1 MKKITLLSFSILF
14 SLISMA
20 QSSFQLGFR
29 GTPNISWL
37 KPDSKNVDADGA
49 VFGFNYGVIADFNI
63 SDRYSFSTGVES
75 ATTGGKLNLKDIAT
89 STEFKMK
96 YVEVPLSLKLKTN
109 QIGYITY
116 YGQFG
121 VGLGINYDAEAKFS
135 SSLKSQTDENFNDHI
150 NLFRGSIIMGL
161 GAEYNISGN
170 TSIVFGL
177 TFNNG
182 VTNIFNKNG
191 KDLIKELYQP
201 GSAPND
207 QYGNYQEINLEN
219 TAKVAAS
226 DELKAIS
233 NYLGLNIGI
242 IF

>member
-14 SLISMA
+14 SLMSMA

-37 KPDSKNVDADGA
+37 KPDSKNVDADGSIL
-49 VFGFNYGVIADFNI
+49 GFNYGVIADFNI
-63 SDRYSFSTGVES
+63 SERYSFSTGVES
-75 ATTGGKLNLKDIAT
+75 VTTGGKLNMKDI
-89 STEFKMK
+89 STKAEYKVK

-121 VGLGINYDAEAKFS
+121 VGVGINYDSEAEFS
-135 SSLKSQTDENFNDHI
+135 ILGSKVTDERYSDKI
-150 NLFRGSIIMGL
+150 SIFRGSIIMGL

-170 TSIVFGL
+170 TSIVLGL

-182 VTNIFNKNG
+182 VTNLFNKDG
-191 KDLIKELYQP
+191 KDFMKDANKDENGIKIDPTLDP
-201 GSAPND
+201 
-207 QYGNYQEINLEN
+207 
-219 TAKVAAS
+219 

>member
-1 MKKITLLSFSILF
+1 
-14 SLISMA
+14 MA

-29 GTPNISWL
+29 ATPNISWL
-37 KPDSKNVDADGA
+37 KPDANNVDADGA
-49 VFGFNYGVIADFNI
+49 ILGFNYGVIADFNI

-75 ATTGGKLNLKDIAT
+75 VTTGGKLYMKDIAT
-89 STEFKMK
+89 SAEYKVK

-109 QIGYITY
+109 QIGYMTY

-121 VGLGINYDAEAKFS
+121 VGLGINYDSEAKFS
-135 SSLKSQTDENFNDHI
+135 RLGINSTDERYSDKI
-150 NLFRGSIIMGL
+150 SIFRGSIIMGL

-170 TSIVFGL
+170 TSIVVGL

-182 VTNIFNKNG
+182 VTNLFNKDG
-191 KDLIKELYQP
+191 KDYIKETSKITNTDVNGNPIDPTL
-201 GSAPND
+201 AP
-207 QYGNYQEINLEN
+207 
-219 TAKVAAS
+219 

-233 NYLGLNIGI
+233 NYMGLNIGI